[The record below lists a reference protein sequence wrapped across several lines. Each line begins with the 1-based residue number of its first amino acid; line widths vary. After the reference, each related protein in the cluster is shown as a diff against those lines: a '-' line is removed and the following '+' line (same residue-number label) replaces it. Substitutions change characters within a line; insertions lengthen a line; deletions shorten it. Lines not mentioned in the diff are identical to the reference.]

1 LIPIKEEIMSKRIL
15 TVALV
20 LGILATSNAFASRSR
35 TSVLGSGDAGL
46 FLNAGSFFYD
56 DARNIFYNP
65 SYVNDFKNWGIIEK
79 SNFPGSTAEGG
90 FVTSLSSFNLG
101 VYVNR
106 ESSVMNSVANMA
118 TVTSGAQRPIELFF
132 GGDASN
138 IKWGV
143 GLDYSMANAPNQS
156 DTNLIF
162 HAGAQVADFEPFG
175 WVSAVGNEN
184 IATAGNTTKYKQ
196 YGLGLRYKMGEWLP
210 YAGWREDK
218 VVETKADVWLV
229 GLGRTTKIGEGARMN
244 YAVSFVRRTATGAG
258 RSVIPLDVSVEAD
271 ANSWL
276 TARAGLSHSLYDR
289 TESTTTPANTT
300 GRLGFGMH
308 IGKADMDFSVG
319 KGAALPATAETGG
332 ILDSQV
338 FDISN
343 GFFSQASVAYH
354 W

>member
-1 LIPIKEEIMSKRIL
+1 MSKRIL
-15 TVALV
+15 AVALA

-35 TSVLGSGDAGL
+35 TSVLGTGDAGL
-46 FLNAGSFFYD
+46 FLSGGSFFYD

-79 SNFPGSTAEGG
+79 SNFPSTTAEGG

-101 VYVNR
+101 IYLNR
-106 ESSVMNSVANMA
+106 ETSVMNSVGNMG
-118 TVTSGAQRPIELFF
+118 TVTTGSQRPIEVFF
-132 GGDASN
+132 GGDMSN
-138 IKWGV
+138 VKWGL
-143 GLDYSMANAPNQS
+143 GLTYSMSNAPNNT
-156 DTNLIF
+156 DTNMIL

-175 WVSAVGNEN
+175 WISLIGNEN
-184 IATAGNTTKYKQ
+184 IATGGATTTKYKQ
-196 YGLGLRYKMGEWLP
+196 YGFGVRYKMGEWLP

-218 VVETKADVWLV
+218 VTDSKNDTWLV

-244 YAVSFVRRTATGAG
+244 YGVGFVRRTGVGGG

-276 TARAGLSHSLYDR
+276 TARAGLSHNIYDR

-300 GRLGFGMH
+300 ARLGFGMH
-308 IGKADMDFSVG
+308 LGKADLDFSVG
-319 KGAALPATAETGG
+319 KLAGLPATAETAGV
-332 ILDSQV
+332 LDSQV
-338 FDISN
+338 TDIGN
-343 GFFSQASVAYH
+343 GFFSQLSVGYH